1 MKTVDES
8 KGFAEA
14 PVKLEGRV
22 FNPPANAFGTFSDTL
37 RDGRVVTIREMTG
50 KDLVYIEEE
59 LSDMGETKRSFH
71 VIELLN
77 VGENRLS
84 YEDVESLGV
93 KDIKK
98 ISDLIA
104 KANGDAPEEEE
115 KVGKNPK

>member
-1 MKTVDES
+1 MKTVTENQL
-8 KGFAEA
+8 A
-14 PVKLEGRV
+14 PVRV
-22 FNPPANAFGTFSDTL
+22 PTTSLDTFSDTL

-59 LSDMGETKRSFH
+59 LADMGETKRSFH

-77 VGENRLS
+77 VGDSKLS
-84 YEDVESLGV
+84 YDEVESLGV

-104 KANGDAPEEEE
+104 KANGDEVE
-115 KVGKNPK
+115 GKNPK